1 MKYLISEEELKR
13 IYLRGVYDGEQSE
26 SDFKNATVAFL
37 KSKQPVEV
45 LAKDIVKGFERFK
58 PYYSK
63 NDEASSKDI
72 FDIPFSISF
81 DDIGR
86 RIYKKMEENKR
97 YVIYL
102 EEQWNIL

>member
-45 LAKDIVKGFERFK
+45 IAEGRVDTYIDSLPDNGIGFINNKDIADKLYTHNGNKVK
-58 PYYSK
+58 
-63 NDEASSKDI
+63 
-72 FDIPFSISF
+72 
-81 DDIGR
+81 
-86 RIYKKMEENKR
+86 
-97 YVIYL
+97 IYL
-102 EEQWNIL
+102 EGEQ